1 MSHRPFGPEEDA
13 PASGSAPAE
22 GTDGPSAGDRRHSDR
37 RQKDRRQRQEP
48 VPVER
53 RSGEDRRV
61 GQRRAPRNI
70 NAYELGSEELEFIQ
84 AIGAHKERTGRAF
97 PTWSEVLG
105 ILRSLGYEKRR

>member
-1 MSHRPFGPEEDA
+1 MSDAPQDPAAPGPEGADSEADRR
-13 PASGSAPAE
+13 
-22 GTDGPSAGDRRHSDR
+22 TRTDRRHEDR
-37 RQKDRRQRQEP
+37 RRRDEP

-53 RSGEDRRV
+53 RSGEDRRTV
-61 GQRRAPRNI
+61 QRRAPRNI
-70 NAYELGSEELEFIQ
+70 NAYELGPDELEFIQ

>member
-1 MSHRPFGPEEDA
+1 MTHRPSGPEEGA
-13 PASGSAPAE
+13 PPPGPAPDPSEARSGSE
-22 GTDGPSAGDRRHSDR
+22 RRQSDR
-37 RQKDRRQRQEP
+37 RQGDRRRRQEP
-48 VPVER
+48 VAVDR
-53 RSGEDRRV
+53 RSGDDRRV

-70 NAYELGSEELEFIQ
+70 NAYELGGDELEFIQ